1 MGGDYAMDNINFKNY
16 MEDVVVDVYKEFK
29 KNYPQYCSCPRCSAD
44 TLVLALSNLKGRY
57 AVSPEGEILAKLSR
71 EDRQVR
77 ADALVMII
85 EAAEV
90 VAKRPNH

>member
-1 MGGDYAMDNINFKNY
+1 MEGINFKNY
-16 MEDVVVDVYKEFK
+16 MEDVVVDVYREFK

-44 TLVLALSNLKGRY
+44 TLVLALSKLKGRY
-57 AVSPEGEILAKLSR
+57 AVSPEGEIFAKLSR

-85 EAAEV
+85 ESAEL
-90 VAKRPNH
+90 VAKQPNHVH